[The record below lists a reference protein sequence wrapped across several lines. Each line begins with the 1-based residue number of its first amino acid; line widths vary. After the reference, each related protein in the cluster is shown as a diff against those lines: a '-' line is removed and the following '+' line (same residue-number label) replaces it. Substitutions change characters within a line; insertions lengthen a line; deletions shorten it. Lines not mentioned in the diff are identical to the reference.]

1 VRAVNLIP
9 SDQLPGGGPA
19 AGRSQGAVYGVLV
32 LIGGLALLIFLYGK
46 AHRQVSSR
54 KAEVATLTAKVQQAQ
69 AAASGLAPF
78 TGFVALREER
88 EHAVAALIDQRFD
101 WAHVYH
107 ELGRVLPRGGASI
120 SSIDG
125 TVGSSSASG
134 AAAAPGAGASSTG
147 GKISASGP
155 ASSAGGGA
163 TPAGSVPTINLAGC
177 ATSQSEVAIILNRL
191 RLIDGVNE
199 VTLQSSNKASG
210 GAAGSSGACPP
221 GAPAFAMVLTFDPL
235 PSGGAAAAAVPAS
248 ARGTAP

>member
-9 SDQLPGGGPA
+9 KDQLPGGGPA

-32 LIGGLALLIFLYGK
+32 LLGGLALLVFLYGK

-54 KAEVATLTAKVQQAQ
+54 TAEVAALNAKVQQAQ
-69 AAASGLAPF
+69 ASVSGLAPY
-78 TGFVALREER
+78 TSFVALREER

-125 TVGSSSASG
+125 TVGSSTAG
-134 AAAAPGAGASSTG
+134 GAAAPGAGASSTG
-147 GKISASGP
+147 GKISSSGP
-155 ASSAGGGA
+155 AATAGGGA
-163 TPAGSVPTINLAGC
+163 TPAGSVPTINLSGC
-177 ATSQSEVAIILNRL
+177 ATSQSEVAVILNRL

-199 VTLQSSNKASG
+199 VTLQSSTKGNSG
-210 GAAGSSGACPP
+210 GASGASGSCPAGS
-221 GAPAFAMVLTFDPL
+221 PAFAVVLTFDPL
-235 PSGGAAAAAVPAS
+235 PSGGAAAMAS
-248 ARGTAP
+248 AAKTGGAR